1 MSEVQVFTQ
10 KGEGKASNEDRAV
23 YGENWMAVFDGAT
36 QAEPPA
42 DGKDGGWYAE
52 HLSQNV
58 KRILD
63 DQPDLELAQV
73 VHDAIKQL
81 ATDHPLDPD
90 TAPSSTV
97 AIARWREDSVDMYVL
112 GDSFIVWEDEES
124 TLTFLCDERLR
135 ERVALKERKEFHDSR
150 ILNGAQLETLKNLQR
165 AERAMRNKPGGYWIA
180 SNTPTAAFQGLSKRP
195 SSKLVTVACCSDGIP
210 MNAVCDTTVKLRT
223 HDDVTV
229 SLRKR
234 TANGLRSSNLD
245 RNISRQI
252 TSNWPTKSLT

>member
-81 ATDHPLDPD
+81 VTDHPLDPD

-112 GDSFIVWEDEES
+112 GDSFIVWEDEDGERHE
-124 TLTFLCDERLR
+124 LTDDRLQQVAVAEREAYRAMKADPSATQDEVRQALAVLQR
-135 ERVALKERKEFHDSR
+135 EERKW
-150 ILNGAQLETLKNLQR
+150 
-165 AERAMRNKPGGYWIA
+165 RNKPGGYWIC
-180 SNTPTAAFQGLSKRP
+180 SLHNGAAFEAILLTTSARNLQIMTDGGYSLSLGLDAK
-195 SSKLVTVACCSDGIP
+195 
-210 MNAVCDTTVKLRT
+210 
-223 HDDVTV
+223 DDVT
-229 SLRKR
+229 KIE
-234 TANGLRSSNLD
+234 RSDWS
-245 RNISRQI
+245 Q
-252 TSNWPTKSLT
+252 